1 MSVFKRS
8 GTAPLNQASTASA
21 PKVYRRQATV
31 PASPASLTAG
41 TTGQVIAPLPPD
53 AQNRLAP
60 ATLQD
65 GTPTASPAGQAALKP
80 PERRPRWASMSEG
93 PDANEFI
100 PPMSS
105 QGQPAVM
112 AVTLPERRPR
122 WASISEDDDLTA
134 YTFPKAALT
143 PPPTVPEATFESKP
157 DPKPTWPG
165 SQSESEDD
173 VEGGSGKQFTRRY
186 SWSEYPTTPL
196 FLETA
201 ANKPNAPGTEPRIG
215 IDIGGVLTRE
225 GDPRYRGSYDEWD
238 ASWEA
243 DGALDAVK
251 KITQV
256 FGPSNTFLVSKVRP
270 GGRMHRRMELWLHE
284 TINFCE
290 VTGLPKENIIF
301 VRTVDGP
308 TGKGVAC
315 QKLGIS
321 HFVDDKIEV
330 LQSVFDDEAGNSRI
344 LVERHQGLLFHF
356 SKGGYSQ
363 VPPTTDTSQLSPIMR
378 RHYRSAANWTQVLE
392 QLREKLPGQLYS
404 RRDLLTP
411 PIIRQHQPGPSRVET
426 RPPGPWE
433 KGAMQSTTNPAPALQ
448 WSEGRPKLVLKPRSA
463 QAAVPVSKVPAAA
476 QVPVSKAPAATQ
488 PKPEAKPQPAPKA
501 QPDVSAAT
509 IAPRPQPIST
519 DGPPT
524 PPTWTQVVTQG
535 PVTMRPRANTAPGS
549 PTAITMAP
557 RPCNGPCHGQVNGQV
572 IQQVP
577 TMGAQQRACSPPSAV
592 VVTGIGSVQSAVQ
605 AGAVSPS
612 GRPKLQLKP
621 RDPRLGPPGRSQATV
636 APTAAEQPPA
646 EPQPVQPQQPQ
657 QPQPAQPALQP
668 DPAGGRPR
676 LVLKKR
682 TDPAPVP
689 SAAPTVA
696 SASAVRVSSPPRVVP
711 KAAQTSPVMRPAA
724 APAKQAP
731 PNPVPVDVQ
740 LPSAGSCPK
749 AAPAL
754 QKDPAGGR
762 PRLVLKPRTSVSS
775 TS

>member
-8 GTAPLNQASTASA
+8 GTAPLSQASSTASA
-21 PKVYRRQATV
+21 PKVFKRQSTV

-41 TTGQVIAPLPPD
+41 PLPPD
-53 AQNRLAP
+53 AQHRLAT

-65 GTPTASPAGQAALKP
+65 GTPTASAGQAAFKP

-93 PDANEFI
+93 PDANDLV
-100 PPMSS
+100 PAMSS
-105 QGQPAVM
+105 QGPPAVM
-112 AVTLPERRPR
+112 AVALPERRPR
-122 WASISEDDDLTA
+122 WASISEDDDLA
-134 YTFPKAALT
+134 VYTVPTAALT

-157 DPKPTWPG
+157 EPKLTWPG

-173 VEGGSGKQFTRRY
+173 VEGGSGKQLTRRY

-196 FLETA
+196 FLESA

-330 LQSVFDDEAGNSRI
+330 LQSIFDDEAGNSRI
-344 LVERHQGLLFHF
+344 LVERYQGLLFHF
-356 SKGGYSQ
+356 SKGGFSQ

-378 RHYRSAANWTQVLE
+378 RHYRSAANWTQVVE

-411 PIIRQHQPGPSRVET
+411 PVIRQHQPGPSRVET

-433 KGAMQSTTNPAPALQ
+433 KGATQSISSTNPAAALQ
-448 WSEGRPKLVLKPRSA
+448 WSDGRPKLVLKPRSA
-463 QAAVPVSKVPAAA
+463 QAA
-476 QVPVSKAPAATQ
+476 VPVSKAPAATQ

-501 QPDVSAAT
+501 TSPDVSAAT
-509 IAPRPQPIST
+509 RVPRPQPIST

-524 PPTWTQVVTQG
+524 PPTWTQVVTG
-535 PVTMRPRANTAPGS
+535 PVTMRARANTAPGS
-549 PTAITMAP
+549 PTAIAMAP
-557 RPCNGPCHGQVNGQV
+557 RPCNGPCHGLNGQVNGQV

-577 TMGAQQRACSPPSAV
+577 TMGAQQRACSPPV
-592 VVTGIGSVQSAVQ
+592 VVTGIGAVQSAVQ

-636 APTAAEQPPA
+636 ATAEQPPA
-646 EPQPVQPQQPQ
+646 EPQPVQPQQP
-657 QPQPAQPALQP
+657 PQPAQPALQP

-689 SAAPTVA
+689 SVAPTVA

-724 APAKQAP
+724 APAKQALA
-731 PNPVPVDVQ
+731 NPVPVDVQ

-762 PRLVLKPRTSVSS
+762 PKLVLKPRTSVSS
-775 TS
+775 TT